1 MKVNQKVS
9 TNTTRSTKKS
19 YFLKN
24 YDLYAM
30 LLPGLILMI
39 IFRFVPLYGMII
51 AFKDY
56 DMSKSIMESPWVGFK
71 WFEILFTNPD
81 FLRSIKNTLCI
92 SGLEIIF
99 CFFGTIFF
107 ALLINE
113 IQSKG
118 YKRVV
123 QTFSYLPYFLSYVVV
138 AGLAIQIL
146 MPGNSLMRFVSKIV
160 GHDVGNILLK
170 EKYFYGIVTAV
181 DMWKTWGWGTILY
194 LAAMSGIS
202 PELYEAAKIDGA
214 GKFKQIMNVTLPGIK
229 FIVVITLIQRIGS
242 ILGIGFEKIFVLQNA
257 MNLGASEVLDTLNYK
272 LGIINWNSSLSTAI
286 SFFSSIISF
295 TLVFLSDRFAKM
307 IGEEGLL

>member
-1 MKVNQKVS
+1 MWE
-9 TNTTRSTKKS
+9 T
-19 YFLKN
+19 
-24 YDLYAM
+24 
-30 LLPGLILMI
+30 
-39 IFRFVPLYGMII
+39 
-51 AFKDY
+51 
-56 DMSKSIMESPWVGFK
+56 
-71 WFEILFTNPD
+71 
-81 FLRSIKNTLCI
+81 
-92 SGLEIIF
+92 
-99 CFFGTIFF
+99 FF
-107 ALLINE
+107 
-113 IQSKG
+113 
-118 YKRVV
+118 
-123 QTFSYLPYFLSYVVV
+123 
-138 AGLAIQIL
+138 
-146 MPGNSLMRFVSKIV
+146 
-160 GHDVGNILLK
+160 
-170 EKYFYGIVTAV
+170 
-181 DMWKTWGWGTILY
+181 Y

>member
-160 GHDVGNILLK
+160 GHDVGNILRCA
-170 EKYFYGIVTAV
+170 GCAVTERA
-181 DMWKTWGWGTILY
+181 ILY